1 MNDDPGIAPVT
12 SDTSAGGRAAGAWT
26 AARSA
31 SESLPVLVAANL
43 VPLLGVLFLGWDLA
57 TILVLYWIEN
67 GIVGLLN
74 VPKIVMARGP
84 LRVALP
90 AAAQLEPW
98 MLSVS
103 SPGALRFVLAPFFL
117 VHYGMFWLVHGIFVF
132 SLPFVWPGPV
142 PLGGDLPFPFGS
154 AVRMFDLP
162 PGIVIAAAGLGLS
175 HLVSFRLN
183 FLGRREYVAISPQ
196 EQMLQPYGRLV
207 VLHVSIVFGG
217 IAVGALGQPLGLLLV
232 LMGAKTVLDVRF
244 HLREHQRA
252 QGRAVKRSPA
262 DWLRA

>member
-1 MNDDPGIAPVT
+1 MNDRPGIALVT
-12 SDTSAGGRAAGAWT
+12 SETSGSSRAADAWT

-31 SESLPVLVAANL
+31 SNSLPFLIAANL
-43 VPLLGVLFLGWDLA
+43 VPVLGVLFLGWDLA

-67 GIVGLLN
+67 GIVGIIN
-74 VPKIVMARGP
+74 VPKILMARGP
-84 LRVALP
+84 MPAVPAGGELEKSMLGVSTAGAARV
-90 AAAQLEPW
+90 
-98 MLSVS
+98 M
-103 SPGALRFVLAPFFL
+103 LAPFFL

-132 SLPFVWPGPV
+132 SLPFVWPGPA
-142 PLGGDLPFPFGS
+142 PLGGALPFPFGS
-154 AVRMFDLP
+154 AVRLFDLP
-162 PGIVIAAAGLGLS
+162 PAIAIAAAGLGLS

-207 VLHVSIVFGG
+207 VLHVSIVFGS

-252 QGRAVKRSPA
+252 QGRAWKPSPA
-262 DWLRA
+262 DWLGT